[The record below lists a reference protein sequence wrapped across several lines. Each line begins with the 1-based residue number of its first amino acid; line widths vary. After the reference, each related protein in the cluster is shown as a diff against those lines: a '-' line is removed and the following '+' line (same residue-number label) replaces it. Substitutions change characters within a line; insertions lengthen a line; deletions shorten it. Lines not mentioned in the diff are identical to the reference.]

1 MDKEAIDKVRFNLI
15 DEDYFSQKF
24 WNTIRTHVHS
34 LDNNNQIGRRL
45 SAFVGFYNSNGYR
58 LLGIIS
64 YGSPSYALK
73 ARDSHIGWATDLREE
88 KKGLPRKF
96 VSLLSHSTLWF

>member
-1 MDKEAIDKVRFNLI
+1 MDKEAIDKVRLNLI

-58 LLGIIS
+58 LPGIIS

-73 ARDSHIGWATDLREE
+73 ARDSHIGWATDIREE
-88 KKGLPRKF
+88 KGLPRKF
-96 VSLLSHSTLWF
+96 VSLLFHSTLWF